1 MTNAIEG
8 FAGLDALIHGE
19 SLAFQDRAVVASA
32 NTTTPLANAVQPTA
46 TDPLLPNMI
55 GLADLVYGSGDDG
68 TSTHS
73 SKWPR

>member
-32 NTTTPLANAVQPTA
+32 NTTTPLTNAVQPTA
-46 TDPLLPNMI
+46 TDPLSKPESKP
-55 GLADLVYGSGDDG
+55 GSECTFRLA
-68 TSTHS
+68 
-73 SKWPR
+73 